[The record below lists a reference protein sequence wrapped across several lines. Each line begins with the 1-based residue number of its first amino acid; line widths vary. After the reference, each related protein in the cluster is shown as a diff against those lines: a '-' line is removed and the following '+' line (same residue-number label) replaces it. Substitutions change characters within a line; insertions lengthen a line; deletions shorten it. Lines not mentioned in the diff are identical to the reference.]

1 MDTKGDKESGR
12 NWESGTDIGIYIL
25 YIYLC
30 FSIVYSI
37 YIYTYILVILCI
49 KQKTNKIILC
59 SSGPPL
65 TVPW

>member
-12 NWESGTDIGIYIL
+12 NWEIGTDIGIYIL

-37 YIYTYILVILCI
+37 YIYIYIYTSDTLY
-49 KQKTNKIILC
+49 KTEN
-59 SSGPPL
+59 
-65 TVPW
+65 